1 MSKKKLYIF
10 ALVISFMVTTYIG
23 IQLIGLM
30 LGSILLA
37 ISGLLFVEAYERI
50 KFLKSSETRERK
62 GLASYLASA

>member
-1 MSKKKLYIF
+1 MNKKKLYVF
-10 ALVISFMVTTYIG
+10 ALVISFIITVYMG

-37 ISGLLFVEAYERI
+37 ISGLLFFEAYERI

-62 GLASYLASA
+62 GLAS

>member
-1 MSKKKLYIF
+1 MYKKKLYVF
-10 ALVISFMVTTYIG
+10 ALVISFIITVYMG

-50 KFLKSSETRERK
+50 KFLKSSETREGK
-62 GLASYLASA
+62 GLAS